1 MWELHQTL
9 CSGQTID
16 KEREQIA
23 NEHAKH
29 WHQVFKGL
37 VAMVKFIGERNLAFR
52 GTEENVCNE
61 SVHKGKCLGLVE
73 LLGKCDPVLDT
84 HLRKI

>member
-1 MWELHQTL
+1 
-9 CSGQTID
+9 
-16 KEREQIA
+16 
-23 NEHAKH
+23 
-29 WHQVFKGL
+29 
-37 VAMVKFIGERNLAFR
+37 MVKFIGERNLAFR